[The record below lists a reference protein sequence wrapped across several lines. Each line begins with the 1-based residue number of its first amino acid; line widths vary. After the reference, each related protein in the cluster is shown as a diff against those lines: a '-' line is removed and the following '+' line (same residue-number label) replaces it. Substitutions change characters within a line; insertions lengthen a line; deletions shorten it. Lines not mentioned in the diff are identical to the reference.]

1 MDASGGGVNIERMRE
16 RGDRLASEFL
26 SGIDGSLQ
34 RIAAHPLVADT
45 TLLLGTAAL
54 SIFGLKTQDRLGPH
68 TLIFCVA
75 LCAPLPLRR
84 RSPRLCFAIV
94 ALVAFVQWLTTPP
107 QLADAAVLIALY
119 QVALDAELAAIAL
132 ASAIAETGA
141 IMAAIRWSPSA
152 PLKICVGLSGLAFAA
167 AVSGIT
173 VRQRRALLQSLEEKA
188 ARLESERD
196 QEGRLAAARER
207 ARIAREMHDIVAHNL
222 SVMIALADGAA
233 FTIDS
238 APLQAKG
245 AVERVSGTGRQALV
259 EMRRLLGVLRDGD
272 GAHDKP
278 SPREPQPTLERLDDL
293 LSQVHAAGIP
303 VTMQLE
309 GDPRSLPE
317 GVQLTV
323 FRVAQ
328 EALTNTLKHARRPT
342 SAHLA
347 LSCRPDRVELEVT
360 DRSEQGTTAASPEPT
375 LGQAGDGRGL
385 RGMRER
391 AAAYGGQLEAG
402 PDAGGDGWRVHL
414 DLRSAPA

>member
-1 MDASGGGVNIERMRE
+1 MRA
-16 RGDRLASEFL
+16 RGDRLTSEVL
-26 SGIDGSLQ
+26 SGIDDSLQ
-34 RIAAHPLVADT
+34 RLAAHPLVVDA
-45 TLLLGTAAL
+45 TLVLGTAAL
-54 SIFGLKTQDRLGPH
+54 SIFGLETQDRLGPH
-68 TLIFCVA
+68 TLVFCAA

-119 QVALDAELAAIAL
+119 QVAIDADLATVAC
-132 ASAIAETGA
+132 ASAIAEVGA

-173 VRQRRALLQSLEEKA
+173 ERQRRALLQSLEEKA
-188 ARLESERD
+188 ARLEVERD

-233 FTIDS
+233 LTIDS
-238 APLQAKG
+238 APLQARG
-245 AVERVSGTGRQALV
+245 AVERVSSTGRQALM
-259 EMRRLLGVLRDGD
+259 EMRRLLGVLRDED
-272 GAHDKP
+272 GPHG
-278 SPREPQPTLERLDDL
+278 PREPQPTLERLDEL

-303 VTMQLE
+303 VTMQLD

-342 SAHLA
+342 RAHLA
-347 LSCRPDRVELEVT
+347 LNCRPDHVELEVT
-360 DRSEQGTTAASPEPT
+360 DRSENGTAASPPPA
-375 LGQAGDGRGL
+375 LHDPDDGRGL

-402 PDAGGDGWRVHL
+402 PDAAGDGWRVHL
-414 DLRSAPA
+414 DLRSASA